1 MKTKLSVLTILALL
15 FSAQPGHAQF
25 KVEPLPP
32 MPVPVGPLTRVTPL
46 IDLKPIE
53 ISPPISALPPKID
66 DPVYVPPVP
75 PGPAPVPAPPRSI
88 DPIPVYV
95 APVPPGP
102 GPVSA
107 SGGDGPPPMSAE
119 QAFVIAVC
127 ANDSDVSSECLEQSG
142 RQAVTQLRGMLL
154 QAFAEGVFSKT
165 ISIRFPY
172 MTTPQKQF
180 DFLMQIETVAIA
192 AVQAKMQADIEKLK
206 PFYWDSSGTKAAKW
220 EAVRKDR
227 IAVNNWTQNAT
238 AGARSSS
245 NWSHDWHSQTHR
257 FNEGTAY
264 RQLKHVSIHGWGGN

>member
-1 MKTKLSVLTILALL
+1 
-15 FSAQPGHAQF
+15 
-25 KVEPLPP
+25 
-32 MPVPVGPLTRVTPL
+32 
-46 IDLKPIE
+46 
-53 ISPPISALPPKID
+53 
-66 DPVYVPPVP
+66 
-75 PGPAPVPAPPRSI
+75 
-88 DPIPVYV
+88 
-95 APVPPGP
+95 
-102 GPVSA
+102 
-107 SGGDGPPPMSAE
+107 MSAE

-142 RQAVTQLRGMLL
+142 RQAAIQLRGMLL

-192 AVQAKMQADIEKLK
+192 AVQAKMQADVEKLK

-264 RQLKHVSIHGWGGN
+264 RQLKHVAIHGWGGN

>member
-1 MKTKLSVLTILALL
+1 MKTKLSALTILALL
-15 FSAQPGHAQF
+15 FIAQPGHAQF
-25 KVEPLPP
+25 RVEPLRPIL
-32 MPVPVGPLTRVTPL
+32 VPVTPL
-46 IDLKPIE
+46 TPVTPIIDVKPIG
-53 ISPPISALPPKID
+53 ISPLISAPNIYT
-66 DPVYVPPVP
+66 PVYVQPVLP
-75 PGPAPVPAPPRSI
+75 DPAPVPAPSRTVDRS
-88 DPIPVYV
+88 PVYV
-95 APVPPGP
+95 APVPPEP
-102 GPVSA
+102 NPVSP
-107 SGGDGPPPMSAE
+107 SGGDGPSPMSPE

-127 ANDSDVSSECLEQSG
+127 ANDSDVSRECLEQSG

-180 DFLMQIETVAIA
+180 DFLMQIETIAIA

-227 IAVNNWTQNAT
+227 IAVNNWTTNAR
-238 AGARSSS
+238 AGARNSS

-264 RQLKHVSIHGWGGN
+264 RQLKHVSIHGWDGN